1 LLTGLRNYF
10 DQIEGFESNT
20 AILFL
25 HNTELESIIKG
36 AENLATK
43 GMPLHIDSVRRNII
57 QTFSDEEENSF
68 SKTQKEFLRQLLNL
82 ENVDYQVESTN
93 LFDLKKYLDIL
104 NNRHFGA
111 CRLQ

>member
-1 LLTGLRNYF
+1 
-10 DQIEGFESNT
+10 
-20 AILFL
+20 
-25 HNTELESIIKG
+25 
-36 AENLATK
+36 
-43 GMPLHIDSVRRNII
+43 MPLHIDSVRRNII

-104 NNRHFGA
+104 NNRHLEHADYNSLGVFMTNKF
-111 CRLQ
+111 RMVLSQKHKLQVGWLRTTSGSPKFHVMNS